1 MEFKKKRDI
10 KTITIRGIEPG
21 LDRVIK
27 SRAKQNNL
35 SVNQWILQALKK
47 VTGMGKE
54 PAFKKC
60 HDLDDLAG
68 GWSKEEARTFQ
79 KNTQIFE
86 KIDEEIWR

>member
-1 MEFKKKRDI
+1 M

-54 PAFKKC
+54 SLFKKY
-60 HDLDDLAG
+60 HDLDALAG
-68 GWSKEEARTFQ
+68 GWSKEEAKAFE

-86 KIDEEIWR
+86 NIDEDVWK